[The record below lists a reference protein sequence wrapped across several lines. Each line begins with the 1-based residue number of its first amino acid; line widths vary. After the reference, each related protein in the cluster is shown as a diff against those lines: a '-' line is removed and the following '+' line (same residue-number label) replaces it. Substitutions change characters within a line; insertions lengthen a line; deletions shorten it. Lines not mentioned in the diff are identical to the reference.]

1 MRNHLITWPRDRT
14 NLSLCGFHRFHV
26 GFMWVSCGFHG
37 FHRFH
42 VGFVWVSCGFHVG
55 FMGFYLKE
63 MGQLPG
69 NMAVYR
75 QNSDSASLSISMGV
89 GKHDKA

>member
-1 MRNHLITWPRDRT
+1 
-14 NLSLCGFHRFHV
+14 V
-26 GFMWVSCGFHG
+26 GFIGSMWVSCGFHG

-42 VGFVWVSCGFHVG
+42 VGFVWVSCGFHVGFRFVGFMWVLCGFHRFYVG

>member
-1 MRNHLITWPRDRT
+1 M
-14 NLSLCGFHRFHV
+14 GFI
-26 GFMWVSCGFHG
+26 GSMWVSCGSHG
-37 FHRFH
+37 FHR
-42 VGFVWVSCGFHVG
+42 FHVG

-63 MGQLPG
+63 MGRLPG

>member
-1 MRNHLITWPRDRT
+1 M
-14 NLSLCGFHRFHV
+14 
-26 GFMWVSCGFHG
+26 GFM
-37 FHRFH
+37 
-42 VGFVWVSCGFHVG
+42 WVSCGFHVG